1 VINFEK
7 SKKISLVKKREEKI
21 DIVLKKKNVF
31 SPLMSRV
38 GLVMDISGSMRSLY
52 KNGIVQDV
60 IEKIYPLATK
70 FDDDGLLDMWVFA
83 TTHDSL
89 PAVSQENFDTYVQK
103 EILDAKP
110 SCSWGQTKYA
120 PVMYE
125 VNDFY
130 KDSKVPAFVIFI
142 TDGANSDKRMTEDI
156 LRKSSGNPIFWQYVG
171 IGKEKFK
178 FLEKLDELSGRYI
191 DNANF
196 FQLNDIATVSDD
208 ELYDRLLNEFPE
220 WINEARRKNI
230 L

>member
-1 VINFEK
+1 MINFEK
-7 SKKISLVKKREEKI
+7 SQKISLVKKREEKI
-21 DIVLKKKNVF
+21 DFVLKKKNMLE
-31 SPLMSRV
+31 PLMSRV
-38 GLVMDISGSMRSLY
+38 GLVIDISGSMRSLY
-52 KNGIVQDV
+52 KNGVVQDIV
-60 IEKIYPLATK
+60 ERIYPLATK

-83 TTHDSL
+83 TTHNSL
-89 PAVSQENFDTYVQK
+89 PAVSEENFDVYVQK

-120 PVMYE
+120 PVMEE

-142 TDGANSDKRMTEDI
+142 TDGANSDKGETKEI
-156 LRKSSGNPIFWQYVG
+156 LRESSRNPVFWQYVG

-191 DNANF
+191 DNADF
-196 FQLNDIATVSDD
+196 FQLNDIANIDD
-208 ELYDRLLNEFPE
+208 GELYDRLLNEFPE
-220 WINEARRKNI
+220 WLNEAKRKNI